1 MSFTAQAFALRAARD
16 AGRMLLS
23 RHGAQKREEEKGD
36 ANVGHHAIVT
46 AEDVASQKPI
56 LETLST
62 EFPLARFIT
71 EERDEHPAILHDTEL
86 PNLSSAGL
94 VFGVDPLDG
103 SSTYGRGLY
112 EWSVSIG
119 VMENGQHTG
128 GAIYA
133 PSVGILISAD
143 QGEVPISWSGSILD
157 EPSQLPQLKNS
168 RPRKSSMILIG
179 PDIFFLTQFHSLL
192 PVVGREV
199 RTMNSNGSCALALA
213 LIMLGKVDGLIQ
225 PVQCPWDW
233 FAAYP
238 MLEAIGGRIIF
249 YHYRNGK
256 PVRMEKPDLPSY
268 SSEQRN
274 TAFIAG
280 TPQMAEWLWEQLAK
294 HWREV
299 ELK

>member
-1 MSFTAQAFALRAARD
+1 MSDIAQTFAFQSASD
-16 AGRMLLS
+16 AGRMLLC

-46 AEDVASQKPI
+46 AEDVTSQKLI
-56 LETLST
+56 LERLST
-62 EFPLARFIT
+62 RFPPARFIT
-71 EERDEHPAILHDTEL
+71 EEKDERPAILRDTEL
-86 PNLSSAGL
+86 PNLFSTGL

-133 PSVGILISAD
+133 PSVGILINTY
-143 QGEVPISWSGSILD
+143 QGGVSSWSGSILD
-157 EPSQLPQLKNS
+157 ERIQIPQLKND
-168 RPRKSSMILIG
+168 RPRESSMILVG
-179 PDIFFLTQFHSLL
+179 PDIFFLTRFHGLL

-199 RTMNSNGSCALALA
+199 RTMNANGSCALALA
-213 LIMLGKVDGLIQ
+213 LVVLGKVDGLIQ

-238 MLEAIGGRIIF
+238 MLEAVGGRIIF
-249 YHYRNGK
+249 YHYRNGE

-268 SSEQRN
+268 SSVHRN

-280 TPQMAEWLWEQLAK
+280 TPQMAEWLWEQLVK
-294 HWREV
+294 HWRKV

>member
-1 MSFTAQAFALRAARD
+1 MSFTAQALALRAARD
-16 AGRMLLS
+16 AGQMLLC
-23 RHGAQKREEEKGD
+23 RHGTQKHEEEKGD

-46 AEDVASQKPI
+46 AEDVTSQKLI
-56 LETLST
+56 LEMLST
-62 EFPLARFIT
+62 KLPQARFIT
-71 EERDEHPAILHDTEL
+71 EEKDEHQAILLDIEL
-86 PNLSSAGL
+86 RNLFTIGL

-119 VMENGQHTG
+119 VMENGRHTS

-133 PSVGILISAD
+133 PSFDILISTD
-143 QGEVPISWSGSILD
+143 QGEVSNCSGCSGSVLD
-157 EPSQLPQLKNS
+157 EPIQIPQLKNNRS
-168 RPRKSSMILIG
+168 RKSSMILVG
-179 PDIFFLTQFHSLL
+179 PDIFFLTQFHGLL

-199 RTMNSNGSCALALA
+199 RTMNANGSCALALA
-213 LIMLGKVDGLIQ
+213 LIVLGKVDGLIQ

-238 MLEAIGGRIIF
+238 MLEAVGGRIIF

-256 PVRMEKPDLPSY
+256 PVRLEKPDLPSY

-280 TPQMAEWLWEQLAK
+280 TPQMAEWLWEQLVK
-294 HWREV
+294 YWREV
-299 ELK
+299 